1 MRIAEYKEFIAGL
14 MVLCYTMG
22 GGKPSMNTMTIDIH
36 DAQSQLL
43 KLLSLA
49 QQGQEI
55 VIAEN
60 EIPIVRFVP
69 VPKVEQRRIAGLHRG
84 AMRMHDD
91 FNDPLPDEFWLGN
104 SG

>member
-1 MRIAEYKEFIAGL
+1 MMTTL
-14 MVLCYTMG
+14 
-22 GGKPSMNTMTIDIH
+22 TIDIR

-43 KLLSLA
+43 QLFSLA
-49 QQGQEI
+49 RQGQEI

-60 EIPIVRFVP
+60 EVPVVRFVP
-69 VPKVEQRRIAGLHRG
+69 VSNATQRRTAGLHRG

-104 SG
+104 DA

>member
-1 MRIAEYKEFIAGL
+1 MTTL
-14 MVLCYTMG
+14 
-22 GGKPSMNTMTIDIH
+22 TIDIR

-43 KLLSLA
+43 QLFSLA
-49 QQGQEI
+49 RQGQEI

-60 EIPIVRFVP
+60 QVPIVRLVP
-69 VPKVEQRRIAGLHRG
+69 VPKPITRRIPGLHRG

-104 SG
+104 EA